1 MQGEYLKTAI
11 IAKAATLDTGSSDQ
25 VQKFNDLLKRYYN
38 NVFFV
43 TDVSDKEEDIT
54 KDNIDEKLKGFRGL
68 FKGKSLGN
76 LSKKGT
82 DIKDEDFSNINIKDM
97 GNYTE

>member
-1 MQGEYLKTAI
+1 
-11 IAKAATLDTGSSDQ
+11 
-25 VQKFNDLLKRYYN
+25 
-38 NVFFV
+38 
-43 TDVSDKEEDIT
+43 
-54 KDNIDEKLKGFRGL
+54 
-68 FKGKSLGN
+68 LGN